1 VTKHVCCYFIYLHLG
16 FENFKVTGDFCCKS
30 KKIPDTYN
38 MGPGADLPTVVCE
51 TLWSEKHAPLMDDA
65 KLCCLDTD
73 GQTGLVI
80 IVTFTESFFQV

>member
-1 VTKHVCCYFIYLHLG
+1 
-16 FENFKVTGDFCCKS
+16 
-30 KKIPDTYN
+30 

-65 KLCCLDTD
+65 KLWCLDTD

-80 IVTFTESFFQV
+80 IVAFTESFFQV